1 MKQLFYIPAIAIVL
15 FSLSTPV
22 AVTLAQ
28 ETIYG
33 YELMTRQER
42 EQHQQKMQSFHTEQ
56 EREAYRQEHHK
67 LMQERA
73 REQGKTLP
81 DTPMPR
87 GGGMGGGGMGGGGMG
102 QGGRP

>member
-1 MKQLFYIPAIAIVL
+1 MKRRFYLPAIAIL
-15 FSLSTPV
+15 LLGLATPL

-28 ETIYG
+28 ETVYG
-33 YELMTRQER
+33 YELMTPQERQE
-42 EQHQQKMQSFHTEQ
+42 HQQKMRSFRTEQ

-73 REQGKTLP
+73 REQGKKLP

-87 GGGMGGGGMGGGGMG
+87 GQGMGGGRGPGG
-102 QGGRP
+102 QR